1 MKSLLH
7 RRRGAWFVVLLSI
20 LVVPLGCWDG
30 DDDEGAIKVALEGP
44 LTGEQ
49 ASNGLDMLRGVQLA
63 VSEVN
68 ARGGVLG
75 RRVELIEADDR
86 ADPERAEPVARSV
99 YFRGAVA
106 VIGPYNSS
114 VGLRNLPLYTSLK
127 VVPFH
132 LVSADE
138 TTGLGLTIQPR
149 NSQISPVEVRY
160 IAALKPAT
168 VVMLVDPTAYTQSMA
183 DRLEAGLAAQG
194 IIVARIGIQAS
205 QSDYSAA
212 VREALDLGPQVVYS
226 STYFPEGALIA
237 KALAAEARQGR
248 DAGCFMGLANQDPAF
263 VAAAGIADSQR
274 CVFSGVP
281 SPEQLPSA
289 AGYVA
294 AYLGRFPG
302 VTPGVWGTFTYDS
315 ARMLFAAM
323 EQVGTTDYDPVLATL
338 LGTVGYPGATG
349 PITID
354 PATGNRTDVPVR
366 ILTVTPAGG
375 FTVVE

>member
-1 MKSLLH
+1 MKSFLF
-7 RRRGAWFVVLLSI
+7 RRRGVWFVALLSI
-20 LVVPLGCWDG
+20 IVAPLGCSGG
-30 DDDEGAIKVALEGP
+30 DDDKGAIKVALEGP

-68 ARGGVLG
+68 SRGGVLG
-75 RRVELIEADDR
+75 RRVKLIEADDR
-86 ADPERAEPVARSV
+86 ADPELAERVARSV
-99 YFRGAVA
+99 YDQGAVA

-114 VGLRNLPLYTSLK
+114 VGLQNLPLYTSLK

-132 LVSADE
+132 LTSTDE
-138 TTGLGLTIQPR
+138 TTGLGLTIQPK
-149 NSQISPVEVRY
+149 NSQISPTEVGY

-168 VVMLVDPTAYTQSMA
+168 VVMLIDPSAYTQSMA

-194 IIVARIGIQAS
+194 IIVARILIQTG
-205 QSDYSAA
+205 QPDYSAA
-212 VREALDLGPQVVYS
+212 VRGALDLAPQVVYS

-237 KALAAEARQGR
+237 RALAAEARLGR
-248 DAGCFMGLANQDPAF
+248 DAACFMGMANQDPAF

-281 SPEQLPSA
+281 SPEQFPSA

-294 AYLGRFPG
+294 AYRNEFPG
-302 VTPGVWGTFTYDS
+302 ATPGIWGTFTYDS
-315 ARMLFAAM
+315 ATMLFAAM
-323 EQVGTTDYDPVLATL
+323 EQAGTTDYESVLAAL
-338 LGTVGYPGATG
+338 RATVDYPGATG

-354 PATGNRTDVPVR
+354 PATGNRTNVPVR
-366 ILTVTPAGG
+366 ILAVTPAGG
-375 FTVVE
+375 FAVVE